1 MSWDQTIKLFIAKV
15 MLIFGL
21 YPRRKEPADG
31 SNGFCDCIGLIIGA
45 IRRMGLK
52 WTGIHGCNW
61 AARKEF
67 VKLEEIRSVN
77 DLEVGDV
84 VLKGRP
90 PTKKGWDLP
99 SRYRKGG
106 KYYNGDLTDYY
117 HAGVVESV
125 NPLHIRHMAS
135 HMTLDTKLDH
145 NKNSVWGYHGK
156 LKILVNAAGG
166 NVPAQT
172 AAETPAKDTPGSGK
186 WAVVVA
192 ESGGTVNL
200 RRNPKGGF
208 NIITRVPLKTS
219 VEIIEAGEKWA
230 YIQYGETRGY
240 MMAEFLDIIGDGKGE
255 Y

>member
-1 MSWDQTIKLFIAKV
+1 MTWTDVVKAFLEKV
-15 MLIFGL
+15 RLIFSL
-21 YPRRKEPADG
+21 NPKRKEPADG

-67 VKLEEIRSVN
+67 VKLEPIRSES

-90 PTKKGWDLP
+90 QTKRGWDLP
-99 SRYRKGG
+99 SRYRQGG

-117 HAGVVESV
+117 HAGVVDSI
-125 NPLHIRHMAS
+125 NPLKIRHMAS
-135 HMTLDTKLDH
+135 KMTIDTKLDH
-145 NKNSVWGYHGK
+145 NRNSVWNYHGK
-156 LKILVNAAGG
+156 LRILANAAGG
-166 NVPAQT
+166 NIPVSTVSPG
-172 AAETPAKDTPGSGK
+172 TPTSGCQ
-186 WAVVVA
+186 AVVVA
-192 ESGGTVNL
+192 KSGGTVNM
-200 RRNPKGGF
+200 RSAPKHGF
-208 NIITRVPLKTS
+208 NVIKRVPLKTT
-219 VEIIEAGEKWA
+219 VDVITPGEFWA
-230 YIQYGETRGY
+230 YVKYGNLAGY